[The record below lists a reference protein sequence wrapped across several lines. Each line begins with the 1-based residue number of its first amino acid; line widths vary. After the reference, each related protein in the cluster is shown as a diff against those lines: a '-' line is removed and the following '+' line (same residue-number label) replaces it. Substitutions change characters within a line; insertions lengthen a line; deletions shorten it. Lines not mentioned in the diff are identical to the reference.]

1 MKSVADQM
9 EAFLQTAGGDG
20 FMLSPIYCP
29 GAIEEFVDLVVPEL
43 QRRGLMRRE
52 YRGPHHARSPAA
64 GGRMNEPAIVVTDT
78 PEPHDVEV
86 IVQGLSAFNGEHV
99 GASDRRRLAVLV
111 KDAAGTTV
119 GGISGSSS
127 LGLLFIDLV
136 YLPKAL
142 RGGGLGSRMLA
153 MAEEEGRR
161 RGCRSAVLY
170 TLSFQA
176 PDFYKR
182 HGWRV
187 MGEIECDR
195 GASRIFMT
203 KKL

>member
-1 MKSVADQM
+1 M
-9 EAFLQTAGGDG
+9 T
-20 FMLSPIYCP
+20 
-29 GAIEEFVDLVVPEL
+29 
-43 QRRGLMRRE
+43 
-52 YRGPHHARSPAA
+52 
-64 GGRMNEPAIVVTDT
+64 EPTIGVTDA
-78 PEPHDVEV
+78 PEQRDSDV
-86 IVQGLSAFNGEHV
+86 IAQGLIAFNTENV
-99 GASDRRRLAVLV
+99 GPGDRRTLAVLV
-111 KDAAGTTV
+111 KDAAGNTL
-119 GGISGSSS
+119 GGISGRSS
-127 LGLLFIDLV
+127 LGLLFLDLV
-136 YLPKAL
+136 YLPKSL
-142 RGGGLGSRMLA
+142 RGSGVGSRMLE

-161 RGCRSAVLY
+161 RGCKSAMLY

>member
-1 MKSVADQM
+1 
-9 EAFLQTAGGDG
+9 
-20 FMLSPIYCP
+20 
-29 GAIEEFVDLVVPEL
+29 
-43 QRRGLMRRE
+43 
-52 YRGPHHARSPAA
+52 
-64 GGRMNEPAIVVTDT
+64 
-78 PEPHDVEV
+78 
-86 IVQGLSAFNGEHV
+86 
-99 GASDRRRLAVLV
+99 VLV
-111 KDAAGTTV
+111 KDAVGNTV

-161 RGCRSAVLY
+161 RGCRSAFLY

-187 MGEIECDR
+187 LGEIECDR

-203 KKL
+203 KNL

>member
-1 MKSVADQM
+1 
-9 EAFLQTAGGDG
+9 
-20 FMLSPIYCP
+20 
-29 GAIEEFVDLVVPEL
+29 
-43 QRRGLMRRE
+43 
-52 YRGPHHARSPAA
+52 
-64 GGRMNEPAIVVTDT
+64 MNEPAIVVTDT
-78 PEPHDVEV
+78 PEPRDAEV
-86 IVQGLSAFNGEHV
+86 IVQGLSGFNTEHV
-99 GASDRRRLAVLV
+99 GASDRRTLAVLV
-111 KDAAGTTV
+111 KDTAGNTV
-119 GGISGSSS
+119 GGIGGNSS

-195 GASRIFMT
+195 GASRVFMT

>member
-1 MKSVADQM
+1 
-9 EAFLQTAGGDG
+9 
-20 FMLSPIYCP
+20 
-29 GAIEEFVDLVVPEL
+29 
-43 QRRGLMRRE
+43 
-52 YRGPHHARSPAA
+52 
-64 GGRMNEPAIVVTDT
+64 MNEPTIVVTDT
-78 PEPHDVEV
+78 PEPRDAEV
-86 IVQGLSAFNGEHV
+86 IVQGLSDFNGEHV
-99 GASDRRRLAVLV
+99 GASNRRTLAVLV
-111 KDAAGTTV
+111 KDAAGNTV
-119 GGISGSSS
+119 GGIAGNSS

-142 RGGGLGSRMLA
+142 RGGGLGSRLLA
-153 MAEEEGRR
+153 MAEDEGRR
-161 RGCRSAVLY
+161 RGCRSAFLY

>member
-1 MKSVADQM
+1 MS
-9 EAFLQTAGGDG
+9 
-20 FMLSPIYCP
+20 
-29 GAIEEFVDLVVPEL
+29 
-43 QRRGLMRRE
+43 
-52 YRGPHHARSPAA
+52 
-64 GGRMNEPAIVVTDT
+64 EPTIVVTDT
-78 PEPHDVEV
+78 PEPRDAEV

-99 GASDRRRLAVLV
+99 GASDRRTLALLV
-111 KDAAGTTV
+111 KDAAGNTV
-119 GGISGSSS
+119 GGIGGNSS

-142 RGGGLGSRMLA
+142 RGSGLGSRLLA
-153 MAEEEGRR
+153 MAENEGRR
-161 RGCRSAVLY
+161 RGCRSAFLY

-203 KKL
+203 KQL

>member
-1 MKSVADQM
+1 
-9 EAFLQTAGGDG
+9 
-20 FMLSPIYCP
+20 
-29 GAIEEFVDLVVPEL
+29 
-43 QRRGLMRRE
+43 
-52 YRGPHHARSPAA
+52 
-64 GGRMNEPAIVVTDT
+64 MNEPAIVVTDT
-78 PEPHDVEV
+78 PEPNDVEV

-99 GASDRRRLAVLV
+99 GANDRRRLALLV